1 MWWPGVGLA
10 LGLTGGQAADN
21 TMGTGG
27 AQLQLLRGSWNRPGM
42 MLAAAVAGSPAG
54 VHGGAGVAPTAA
66 ESSSGAAA

>member
-27 AQLQLLRGSWNRPGM
+27 AQLQRGSGNRPGM
-42 MLAAAVAGSPAG
+42 MLAAVVAGSPAG